1 MRRRHDLAPPHDMA
15 QAHPDPH
22 TRVDYLR
29 LSVTDRCNLRC
40 TYCMPAEGVP
50 PRSHADILSYEELVA
65 FTRVAVAAG
74 ISKVRITG
82 GEPLVRKG
90 LTSFV
95 HALAAIPGV
104 DDIALTTNALLLP
117 RMAGELRQAG
127 LRRVNISIASL
138 RPERYA
144 AITRGGSGRYWP

>member
-1 MRRRHDLAPPHDMA
+1 MKRRHYLAPPHDMA
-15 QAHPDPH
+15 RAHSDPH

-50 PRSHADILSYEELVA
+50 PRSHTDILTYEELAA

-82 GEPLVRKG
+82 C
-90 LTSFV
+90 
-95 HALAAIPGV
+95 
-104 DDIALTTNALLLP
+104 
-117 RMAGELRQAG
+117 
-127 LRRVNISIASL
+127 
-138 RPERYA
+138 
-144 AITRGGSGRYWP
+144 